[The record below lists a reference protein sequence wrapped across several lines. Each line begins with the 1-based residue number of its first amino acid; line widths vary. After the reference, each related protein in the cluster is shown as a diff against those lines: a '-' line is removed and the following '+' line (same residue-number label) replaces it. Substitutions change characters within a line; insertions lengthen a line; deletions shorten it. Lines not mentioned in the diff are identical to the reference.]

1 MLEDSLQKLSN
12 PAKQHDAE
20 RRYYRNKLGEL
31 SVGDFSR
38 DKSQEIEVLL
48 THPRNHRVI
57 YTNNN
62 FKGLHVTVVFLLTTD
77 GKNPL

>member
-1 MLEDSLQKLSN
+1 VLEDSLQKLSN

-38 DKSQEIEVLL
+38 DKRAEFICQEIEVLL
-48 THPRNHRVI
+48 THPRNQRVI

-62 FKGLHVTVVFLLTTD
+62 FKG
-77 GKNPL
+77 